1 MNEVF
6 LLGQVIRTEKVEDD
20 FDCTLLHIEVK
31 NDFGGGSQIVPIYCY
46 SALSN
51 YVENHLH
58 LLDGVLVKARVIVK
72 TVVKDEQVRLHAMKI
87 TFSDK

>member
-6 LLGQVIRTEKVEDD
+6 LLGQVIRDEKVEDD
-20 FDCTLLHIEVK
+20 FECVLLHIEVK

-51 YVENHLH
+51 YIETHLC
-58 LLDGVLVKARVIVK
+58 LLDMVLVKARV
-72 TVVKDEQVRLHAMKI
+72 VVKDEQIRLHAMKI
-87 TFSDK
+87 TFADR